1 MKTVYVENIYWY
13 GTSSYPYYLNLKNAK
28 VYKVDDVLSK
38 FGFKSQKEIEE
49 SDDFVRLF
57 YVDYNELVRDFIKLY
72 DDDELTEISKTWIDE
87 DRFGIE
93 FRCYIDGVTPLEY
106 DWYAY
111 RYDRLREAAVKWCEE
126 NKVKYSKKKWKWDDK
141 R

>member
-13 GTSSYPYYLNLKNAK
+13 GTSSYPYYLNLKTAK
-28 VYKVDDVLSK
+28 VYKVDDVLAK

-49 SDDFVRLF
+49 SS
-57 YVDYNELVRDFIKLY
+57 DFIKLY
-72 DDDELTEISKTWIDE
+72 GDDELIEASKTWIDE
-87 DRFGIE
+87 ERFGIE